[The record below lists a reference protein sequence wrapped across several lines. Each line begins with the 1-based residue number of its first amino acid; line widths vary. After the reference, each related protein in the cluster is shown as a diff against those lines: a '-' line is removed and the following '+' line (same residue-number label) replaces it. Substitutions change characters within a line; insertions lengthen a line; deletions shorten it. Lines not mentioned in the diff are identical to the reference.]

1 MKEIRKAAVD
11 NLELRKEL
19 TNYIDSIQ
27 RFLDNR
33 TSHLSLHNQNFKS
46 ALPAKDEDMKYFFE
60 AIHDIESEISAENTT
75 AQDLKKHLNIQQ
87 FLKTHYEFR
96 APDESSQLGSTRES
110 SRVESSRVRFKNFPL
125 RNNRFES
132 RVNSDPSQFR
142 VKLILDSTRVNP
154 G

>member
-87 FLKTHYEFR
+87 FLKTHC
-96 APDESSQLGSTRES
+96 Q
-110 SRVESSRVRFKNFPL
+110 SRQYTF
-125 RNNRFES
+125 
-132 RVNSDPSQFR
+132 Q
-142 VKLILDSTRVNP
+142 VK
-154 G
+154 

>member
-19 TNYIDSIQ
+19 TNSIDSIQ

-87 FLKTHYEFR
+87 FLKTHCQSHEFR

-110 SRVESSRVRFKNFPL
+110 SRVESSSIQEF
-125 RNNRFES
+125 S
-132 RVNSDPSQFR
+132 
-142 VKLILDSTRVNP
+142 IT
-154 G
+154 